1 MTASAPPPR
10 PYLGVETER
19 PPPYVP
25 NQDLQQVQVTVKES
39 VVEVEIE
46 GLDLLKEQI
55 KLLTARLDNR
65 EGQAPPGGAKTP
77 SVHGSEGNQSKGSQG
92 DSESDEESEGGKEEE
107 GLRIV
112 IKGTMNVDGEVTFPI
127 AERTRSR
134 EDKKKIYI
142 YCSSYN

>member
-25 NQDLQQVQVTVKES
+25 DQDLQQVQVTVKES

-65 EGQAPPGGAKTP
+65 EGQAPPGEPNTERARVRGKPEQGAHRGTVK
-77 SVHGSEGNQSKGSQG
+77 VMKKV
-92 DSESDEESEGGKEEE
+92 KE
-107 GLRIV
+107 V
-112 IKGTMNVDGEVTFPI
+112 
-127 AERTRSR
+127 
-134 EDKKKIYI
+134 KKKKVLE
-142 YCSSYN
+142 